1 MQQKMSEIQQEL
13 QKLSDYLQSRDPKS
27 IDNNQQKQL
36 IAAKSQRLKKEFAE
50 VLLKLQI
57 RSNTHNQAIPSDDVI
72 LRINYYICVDRLLLQ
87 F

>member
-13 QKLSDYLQSRDPKS
+13 QKLSDFLQSLDPKL
-27 IDNNQQKQL
+27 IDYNKQKQ
-36 IAAKSQRLKKEFAE
+36 IVAIKTQRLKKEFAE

-57 RSNTHNQAIPSDDVI
+57 RSNTHNQAIPSDDVKFE
-72 LRINYYICVDRLLLQ
+72 LLII